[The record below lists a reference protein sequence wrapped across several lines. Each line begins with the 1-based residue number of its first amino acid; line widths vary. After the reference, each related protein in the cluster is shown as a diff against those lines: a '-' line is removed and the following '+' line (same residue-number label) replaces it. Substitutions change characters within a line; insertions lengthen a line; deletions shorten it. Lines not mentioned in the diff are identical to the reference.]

1 VAFYIG
7 KGVLMMEQYGVVLT
21 DNFNNGKVIDFLR
34 FETEE
39 EAEKVYQGYKRQ
51 NVGVVKV
58 KIEKAHEFRAVM
70 L

>member
-1 VAFYIG
+1 M
-7 KGVLMMEQYGVVLT
+7 KPYGVILT
-21 DNFNNGKVIDFLR
+21 DNFDNGRVIDFLR

-58 KIEKAHEFRAVM
+58 KIEKAHEFRAVI